1 MEDYEDIDE
10 RMFDVTFENIQEEG
24 EVKRNSLPRMTDNPL
39 DKIGRQTSE
48 GRQTFINKQTNMDF

>member
-39 DKIGRQTSE
+39 DKISRQTSE
-48 GRQTFINKQTNMDF
+48 GRQTFINKPTNMDF